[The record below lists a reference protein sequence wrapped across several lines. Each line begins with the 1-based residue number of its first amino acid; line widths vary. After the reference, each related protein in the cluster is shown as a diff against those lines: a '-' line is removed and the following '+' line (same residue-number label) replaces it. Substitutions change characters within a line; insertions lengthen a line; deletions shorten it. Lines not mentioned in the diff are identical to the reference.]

1 MSEPQQQQQ
10 EQENERPDDEHPDDE
25 GPDDERPDGEHPDD
39 GCPGDDE
46 HPDDG
51 CPGDDEHPDD
61 ESPDDERPGDER
73 LLELLNELLDRMSR
87 VEAAALLGVS
97 IRTVIR
103 TSSDK
108 RLTARMRDTLTLRL
122 ARDRDRDGDEDAS
135 HEPAPAGELAGRVTR
150 LDARVQALEETVGA
164 DRGATPATVGAG
176 PDGRAAPADE
186 PRPAGPDRVALPP
199 AAVSMTVRGME
210 RPVIGRE
217 PVVKLRRPYPEL
229 VTLEAEEGEALV
241 YGRAAPLIAEW
252 RRVRAGHLDE
262 RRSRLEQATDW
273 VRMCELEL
281 ALIGEYGLTL
291 PPDSYPWDRFQRRD
305 ALRRR
310 ELWLG
315 YARAE
320 RRRAQW
326 WYRLRRLLTLGM
338 RRR

>member
-1 MSEPQQQQQ
+1 MSESQQQQQQQQ
-10 EQENERPDDEHPDDE
+10 EQENERP
-25 GPDDERPDGEHPDD
+25 
-39 GCPGDDE
+39 
-46 HPDDG
+46 
-51 CPGDDEHPDD
+51 DDEHPDD

-87 VEAAALLGVS
+87 AEAAALLGVS

-135 HEPAPAGELAGRVTR
+135 HESAPGAGELAGRVAR
-150 LDARVQALEETVGA
+150 LDARVQVLEETVGA
-164 DRGATPATVGAG
+164 DRGAASATVGAG

-186 PRPAGPDRVALPP
+186 PRLAGPDRVALPP
-199 AAVSMTVRGME
+199 AAVPMTVRGVE

-217 PVVKLRRPYPEL
+217 PAVKPRRPYPEL

-281 ALIGEYGLTL
+281 ALIGEHGLTL
-291 PPDSYPWDRFQRRD
+291 PPDSYPWDSFQRRD

-320 RRRAQW
+320 RRRARW
-326 WYRLRRLLTLGM
+326 WRRLRRLLTLGM

>member
-10 EQENERPDDEHPDDE
+10 EQENERPNDEHSDDE
-25 GPDDERPDGEHPDD
+25 GPDDEH
-39 GCPGDDE
+39 
-46 HPDDG
+46 
-51 CPGDDEHPDD
+51 
-61 ESPDDERPGDER
+61 PDDERPGDER
-73 LLELLNELLDRMSR
+73 LLELLNELLDCMSR
-87 VEAAALLGVS
+87 AEAAALLGVS

-108 RLTARMRDTLTLRL
+108 RLTPRMRDTLTLRL
-122 ARDRDRDGDEDAS
+122 ARDRDRDGSGDGDEDAS
-135 HEPAPAGELAGRVTR
+135 HEPAPGAGELEGRVAR

-164 DRGATPATVGAG
+164 DRGAAPATGGAG
-176 PDGRAAPADE
+176 TDGRAAPADE
-186 PRPAGPDRVALPP
+186 PRPAGPERVAPP
-199 AAVSMTVRGME
+199 PVAAPMTVPGVE

-217 PVVKLRRPYPEL
+217 PAVKARRPYPEL

-241 YGRAAPLIAEW
+241 YGTAAPLIAEW

-262 RRSRLEQATDW
+262 GRSRLEQATDW

-281 ALIGEYGLTL
+281 VLIGEHGLTL